1 MTRTR
6 GAAPVVAG
14 MRRTGAVR
22 DLIARSPSM
31 SLPPTPRPAGNVLI
45 VEDDPDVREM
55 LAALLVTEGFHA
67 VAAEDG
73 LEALHL
79 LRAVLHRAPQVPCM
93 ILLDLMMPR
102 LSGNEFRR
110 AQLGDP
116 TLAAVPVA
124 VMSGAV
130 DLEQRAQALGAVA
143 TLSKPIDCELLLKV
157 VRRYCA

>member
-1 MTRTR
+1 M
-6 GAAPVVAG
+6 
-14 MRRTGAVR
+14 
-22 DLIARSPSM
+22 
-31 SLPPTPRPAGNVLI
+31 LI

-79 LRAVLHRAPQVPCM
+79 LRAVRHRAPQIPCL

-116 TLAAVPVA
+116 TVAAVPVA

-130 DLEQRAQALGAVA
+130 DLEQRGTVA
-143 TLSKPIDCELLLKV
+143 
-157 VRRYCA
+157 RRCRDAREANRL